1 MQNATKNPYSIHPN
15 VQYEKKNFG
24 QINLASHSE
33 DDNNMNMQSIVEKG
47 KHIHMVVVTFSLEYL
62 MENL

>member
-1 MQNATKNPYSIHPN
+1 MQQKIHIQSTLMYN
-15 VQYEKKNFG
+15 MRKKNLG

-47 KHIHMVVVTFSLEYL
+47 KHIHMVVVTISREYL